1 LEIEIGGIEM
11 RLQSTIIAYLILALV
26 VPNYAAATETPQ
38 QNTKD
43 KVTKYSEGKN
53 PIVVVKLKNGE
64 KLKGRVGQVSEDGF
78 TIAYKDGRPLTTVA
92 YADVAEVKK
101 AGLHPLIVV
110 GIVGGVV
117 FGILVAAMF
126 ASCGSGGC

>member
-1 LEIEIGGIEM
+1 M
-11 RLQSTIIAYLILALV
+11 RLQSTIVACLILALV
-26 VPNYAAATETPQ
+26 VPNYVLAAEAPQ
-38 QNTKD
+38 QDTRD

-53 PIVVVKLKNGE
+53 PTVVVKLKNGE
-64 KLKGRVGQVSEDGF
+64 KFKGRLSQVSEDSF
-78 TIAYKDGRPLTTVA
+78 TITFKDGRQPTTVA
-92 YADVAEVKK
+92 YADVAKVKK

-117 FGILVAAMF
+117 FGILMAAML

>member
-1 LEIEIGGIEM
+1 M
-11 RLQSTIIAYLILALV
+11 RFQSTIIAYLILALV
-26 VPNYAAATETPQ
+26 VPNYVVAAEAPQ
-38 QNTKD
+38 QNTRD

-78 TIAYKDGRPLTTVA
+78 TIAYKDGRQPTTVA
-92 YADVAEVKK
+92 YEDVAKVKK
-101 AGLHPLIVV
+101 AGLHPLIIV
-110 GIVGGVV
+110 GIAGGAV
-117 FGILVAAMF
+117 FGILVGAML